1 MKTGRGSHRQD
12 NLDIRAL
19 KPEAVMQKVSV
30 PDPSH
35 NRRVADDKRVVRR
48 RSHDSPLT
56 VRKAVVEEGESPFHR
71 IDVSRLYVMLSLYQL
86 DCLVEAQSY
95 FIGSNDGTVDRY
107 ASIDLFDCPA
117 GRNLRDLI
125 FVCDQRPQRFNLDL
139 NILAGRAFP
148 VSRPIEQKCDVSR
161 QRPDIMG
168 MPGEQ
173 VSESKFWQ
181 KAMNWILNFLI
192 EPRLE
197 PLFPDRVGRVFEM
210 MVEPGRG

>member
-1 MKTGRGSHRQD
+1 
-12 NLDIRAL
+12 
-19 KPEAVMQKVSV
+19 
-30 PDPSH
+30 
-35 NRRVADDKRVVRR
+35 
-48 RSHDSPLT
+48 
-56 VRKAVVEEGESPFHR
+56 
-71 IDVSRLYVMLSLYQL
+71 MLGLYQL

-125 FVCDQRPQRFNLDL
+125 IVRDQRSQRFNLDL
-139 NILAGRAFP
+139 DILARRAFP

-161 QRPDIMG
+161 QNPYIMG
-168 MPGEQ
+168 LPGEQ
-173 VSESKFWQ
+173 VSESKLWQ
-181 KAMNWILNFLI
+181 KAMNRILNFLI

-197 PLFPDRVGRVFEM
+197 PLFPNGVGRVFEM